1 MNAPVNLKTPRPLF
15 VDEVDEVTECID
27 SGMDGSPSSDRG
39 DAGRDERPLL
49 TDVVDDV
56 TEITD
61 SADEEEAAGPADG
74 PRPLFV
80 DEVDSVV
87 EFLDAALQDAPG
99 HEASP
104 SFQPAKT
111 ATALGDAHSP
121 KLK

>member
-1 MNAPVNLKTPRPLF
+1 MNAPVNPKTPRPLF
-15 VDEVDEVTECID
+15 VDEVDVVMECLD
-27 SGMDGSPSSDRG
+27 SGMDRSTSSDGG
-39 DAGRDERPLL
+39 DAGPDERPLL
-49 TDVVDDV
+49 TDFVDDV
-56 TEITD
+56 TEIAD
-61 SADEEEAAGPADG
+61 SADEEGAAGPAGG

-99 HEASP
+99 HEAHP
-104 SFQPAKT
+104 SFQPAKA